1 MTYNDVN
8 KVVSTVGCPS
18 FHGNGYKF
26 ATPGHIL
33 LPKNLIQ
40 LNQYVCSPLKRKGF
54 LCSECVDG
62 FGPSVTSFRNRCV
75 NCINA
80 WHGVPLFLFLEFVP
94 ITVFYLIIV
103 VFQISF
109 TSPPMPCL
117 IVCMLPVCSV
127 CF

>member
-1 MTYNDVN
+1 MHKDVN
-8 KVVSTVGCPS
+8 RVVSTIGSPS

-26 ATPGHIL
+26 ATGTPGHVL
-33 LPKNLIQ
+33 LPKNLSQ
-40 LNQYVCSPLKRKGF
+40 LNQYICSPLKRKGF
-54 LCSECVDG
+54 LCSEYADG
-62 FGPSVTSFRNRCV
+62 FGLSVTLFRNRCV
-75 NCINA
+75 NCTNA

-117 IVCMLPVCSV
+117 IICSQFV
-127 CF
+127 VIAF